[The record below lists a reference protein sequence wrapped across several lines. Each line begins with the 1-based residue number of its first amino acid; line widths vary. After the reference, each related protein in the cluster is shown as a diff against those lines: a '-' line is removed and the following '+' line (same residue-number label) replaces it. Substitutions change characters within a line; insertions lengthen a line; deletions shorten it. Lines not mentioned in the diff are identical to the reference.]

1 MRILL
6 ITDSSLVDSVQPA
19 LEEDG
24 LSVEVV
30 DALDRA
36 DFKLSTR
43 TYEAVLLDLKQVRS
57 ENCSQLLRWRR
68 EGIAAH
74 VLVVLPRSNRATDRA
89 ACLDAGADACFCHPL
104 NLDELRAHLRAL
116 RRREIQQSVP
126 VRRIHDLEINTAIRS
141 VSRAGRSIHLTP
153 REFDLLQL
161 LATHPGKVMSR
172 SVILEHLYDNGG
184 NAYSN
189 VIDVYVRYLRN
200 KIDKGFTKP
209 LILTRWGQGY
219 LLRPE
224 EA

>member
-6 ITDSSLVDSVQPA
+6 ITDSSLVDSLQPA

-24 LSVEVV
+24 ISVEAL

-36 DFKLSTR
+36 DFRLKTR
-43 TYEAVLLDLKQVRS
+43 SYEAVLLDQQQARQES
-57 ENCSQLLRWRR
+57 CSHLLRWRR
-68 EGIAAH
+68 EGVSAH
-74 VLVVLPRSNRATDRA
+74 LLVVLPRNSNAADRA
-89 ACLDAGADACFCHPL
+89 SCLDSGADACLCHPL
-104 NLDELRAHLRAL
+104 NLHELRAHLRAL
-116 RRREIQQSVP
+116 RRREAQYTLP

-153 REFDLLQL
+153 REFDLLHL
-161 LATHPGKVMSR
+161 LATHPGKVLTR

-200 KIDKGFTKP
+200 KIDKGFQKP

-224 EA
+224 DA